1 MQLKIFGLK
10 TLKKIYKKKQVRNFI
25 IFLVFA
31 LVGNKDDLYSEEEV
45 SYKEGLEL
53 SKEINAPLMFKL
65 PQKGPSPIKG
75 ETKKEKEYLELIKQ
89 YEKYLKN
96 NFIDAICC
104 HNANTRLTTMINK
117 EHQHIFELK
126 YNIEVF

>member
-45 SYKEGLEL
+45 SYEEGLEL
-53 SKEINAPLMFKL
+53 SKEINAIYQRTSAKNGVDGIDKLFENIGKKLLDPSIKIENNIFKEEKKIIDKKKL
-65 PQKGPSPIKG
+65 KDSIKN
-75 ETKKEKEYLELIKQ
+75 KNKEKT
-89 YEKYLKN
+89 
-96 NFIDAICC
+96 CC
-104 HNANTRLTTMINK
+104 S
-117 EHQHIFELK
+117 
-126 YNIEVF
+126 

>member
-45 SYKEGLEL
+45 SYEEGLEL
-53 SKEINAPLMFKL
+53 SKEINAIYQRTSAKNGVDGIDKLFEKIGKKLLDPSIKIENNIFKEEKKIIDKKKL
-65 PQKGPSPIKG
+65 KDSIKN
-75 ETKKEKEYLELIKQ
+75 KNKEKT
-89 YEKYLKN
+89 
-96 NFIDAICC
+96 CC
-104 HNANTRLTTMINK
+104 S
-117 EHQHIFELK
+117 
-126 YNIEVF
+126 